1 MPPAAA
7 RGRQTGFRG
16 TRVTAR
22 ILIVDDIPTNVRLL
36 EARLTAEYYDVVT
49 ATSGLQA
56 LQIMASSD
64 VDIVLLDVM
73 MPGMDGFEVCR
84 RLKSNPQTQHVPVL
98 MITALD
104 QPSDRVNGLNV
115 GADDF
120 LTKPV
125 DDMQLMA
132 RVKSLVRL
140 KSLTDELRARA
151 MTGQQIAIEDAIR
164 AMDKINTGSGSI
176 LLVDTDQRHAERIK
190 GYLTP
195 EHDVDILLDPADA
208 VFQVTGKQYE
218 LALVTMALDEF
229 DALRVCSQIRTLE
242 HSRNLPSLLIA
253 DEGDKPKVVRA
264 LDLGINDFISRPVER
279 NELAA
284 RVRTQIRRHRYAM
297 ELRQSVSNTMA
308 LAVTDDMTGLYN
320 RRYFDRH
327 LGVMLSKAHDQERDM
342 ALMILDIDHFKS
354 VNDTYGHDVGDAVI
368 KEFAVRL
375 KRNIR
380 GVDLACRFG
389 GEEFVVL
396 MPDTDFR
403 QAEMVAERVRQA
415 ISDRVFEVNAG
426 RPLAVTVSAG
436 VTLNE
441 TVADTP
447 ETLIKRADVALYR
460 AKRGGRNR
468 VVFDAA

>member
-1 MPPAAA
+1 M
-7 RGRQTGFRG
+7 
-16 TRVTAR
+16 TAR

-36 EARLTAEYYDVVT
+36 EARLTAEYFDVVT
-49 ATSGLQA
+49 ASSGQEA
-56 LQIMASSD
+56 LDICENSD
-64 VDIVLLDVM
+64 VDMVLLDVM
-73 MPGMDGFEVCR
+73 MPVMDGFEVCR
-84 RLKSNPQTQHVPVL
+84 RLKANTRTHHVPVL

-104 QPSDRVNGLNV
+104 QPSDRVKGLEV

-140 KSLTDELRARA
+140 KSLTDELRSRA
-151 MTGQQIAIEDAIR
+151 MTGQQIAIEDAFR
-164 AMDKINTGSGSI
+164 AMDKINADNGSI
-176 LLVDTDQRHAERIK
+176 LIVDTDGRHAERIK

-195 EHDVDILLDPADA
+195 GHKADVLTQPADA
-208 VFQVTGKQYE
+208 VFQVTGANYE
-218 LALVTMALDEF
+218 LALICMSLTDF
-229 DALRVCSQIRTLE
+229 DPLRVCSQIRTLE
-242 HSRNLPSLLIA
+242 HTRNLPIILIA
-253 DEGDKPKVVRA
+253 DEADRPRVVRA
-264 LDLGINDFISRPVER
+264 LDLGVNDFIMRPVER

-284 RVRTQIRRHRYAM
+284 RVRTQIRRQRYAT
-297 ELRQSVSNTMA
+297 ELRHSVSQTMA
-308 LAVTDDMTGLYN
+308 MAVIDDMTGLYN
-320 RRYFDRH
+320 RRYFERH
-327 LGVMLSKAHDQERDM
+327 LSVMLNKAQMQGRDM
-342 ALMILDIDHFKS
+342 ALMILDVDHFKA
-354 VNDTYGHDVGDAVI
+354 VNDTYGHDTGDVVL
-368 KEFAVRL
+368 KEFATRL

-403 QAEMVAERVRQA
+403 QAEAIAERVRLSIA
-415 ISDRVFEVNAG
+415 ERGFEAGAG
-426 RPLAVTVSAG
+426 RMLPVTVSVG

-441 TVADTP
+441 SLSDTP

-460 AKRGGRNR
+460 AKREGRNR

>member
-1 MPPAAA
+1 MQGSHRPADRAS
-7 RGRQTGFRG
+7 GR
-16 TRVTAR
+16 RVTAR

-36 EARLTAEYYDVVT
+36 EARLSAEYYDVVT
-49 ATSGLQA
+49 ASSGPDA
-56 LQIMASSD
+56 LAIMNESD

-73 MPGMDGFEVCR
+73 MPDMDGFEVCR
-84 RLKSNPQTQHVPVL
+84 RIKANPRTQHVPVV

-104 QPSDRVNGLNV
+104 QPSDRVNGLDA

-125 DDMQLMA
+125 DDVQLMA
-132 RVKSLVRL
+132 RFKSLARL

-164 AMDKINTGSGSI
+164 AMDKINTTGGSI
-176 LLVDTDQRHAERIK
+176 LIVDTDQRHAERIK
-190 GYLTP
+190 HYLTP
-195 EHDVDILLDPADA
+195 EHDVDILTQPADA
-208 VFQVTGKQYE
+208 VFQVTGAHYE
-218 LALVTMALDEF
+218 LALVAMSLTDF
-229 DALRVCSQIRTLE
+229 DPLRVCSQIRTLE
-242 HSRNLPSLLIA
+242 HTRTLPIILIA
-253 DEGDKPKVVRA
+253 DDADKPRVVRA
-264 LDLGINDFISRPVER
+264 LDLGVNDFISRPVER

-284 RVRTQIRRHRYAM
+284 RVRTQIRRQRYAT

-327 LGVMLSKAHDQERDM
+327 LGVMLGKAQSQERDM

-354 VNDTYGHDVGDAVI
+354 VNDTYGHDIGDAVLR
-368 KEFAVRL
+368 EFAARL

-396 MPDTDFR
+396 MPDTDYV
-403 QAEMVAERVRQA
+403 QAELVAERVRQS
-415 ISDRVFEVNAG
+415 ISERVFEVNAG

-441 TVADTP
+441 TASDTP
-447 ETLIKRADVALYR
+447 ESLIKRADVALYR
-460 AKRGGRNR
+460 AKREGRNR

>member
-1 MPPAAA
+1 M
-7 RGRQTGFRG
+7 
-16 TRVTAR
+16 TAR
-22 ILIVDDIPTNVRLL
+22 VLIVDDIPTNVRLL
-36 EARLTAEYYDVVT
+36 EARLTAEYYEVT
-49 ATSGLQA
+49 TASSGPQA
-56 LQIMASSD
+56 LAICDNQEI
-64 VDIVLLDVM
+64 DIVLLDVM
-73 MPGMDGFEVCR
+73 MPDMDGFEVCK
-84 RLKSNPQTQHVPVL
+84 RLKANPRTHHVPVL

-104 QPSDRVNGLNV
+104 QPSDRVKGLEV

-151 MTGQQIAIEDAIR
+151 MTGQQIAIEDALR
-164 AMDKINTGSGSI
+164 AMDKITTASGSI
-176 LLVDTDQRHAERIK
+176 LVIDTDQRHAERIK
-190 GYLTP
+190 SYLTP
-195 EHDVDILLDPADA
+195 EHDVDILTQPADA
-208 VFQVTGKQYE
+208 VFQVTGAHYE
-218 LALVTMALDEF
+218 LALVAMALTDF
-229 DALRVCSQIRTLE
+229 DPLRVCSQIRTLE
-242 HSRNLPSLLIA
+242 HTRNLPIILVA
-253 DEGDKPKVVRA
+253 DESDKPKVVRA
-264 LDLGINDFISRPVER
+264 LDLGVNDFITRPVER

-284 RVRTQIRRHRYAM
+284 RVRTQIRRQRYAL
-297 ELRQSVSNTMA
+297 ELRQSVTNTMA

-327 LGVMLSKAHDQERDM
+327 LGVMLGKAQTQERDM

-354 VNDTYGHDVGDAVI
+354 VNDTYGHDIGDAVI
-368 KEFAVRL
+368 REFAVRL

-403 QAEMVAERVRQA
+403 QAELIAERVRQS
-415 ISDRVFEVNAG
+415 IGDRVFDVGAG
-426 RPLAVTVSAG
+426 RPLSVTVSAG

-441 TVADTP
+441 SASDSP
-447 ETLIKRADVALYR
+447 ESLIKRADVALYR
-460 AKRGGRNR
+460 AKREGRNR